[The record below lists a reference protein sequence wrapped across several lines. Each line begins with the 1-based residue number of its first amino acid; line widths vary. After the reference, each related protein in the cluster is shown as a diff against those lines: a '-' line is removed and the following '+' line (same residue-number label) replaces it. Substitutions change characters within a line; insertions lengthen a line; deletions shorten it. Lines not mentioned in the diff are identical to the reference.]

1 MMKGK
6 CMMKKIK
13 TLIFPISFSLLL
25 IGCSNK
31 ELNGNWRLA
40 DNDNNCPI
48 SYTFSEKIEV
58 NPETQKKKTILL
70 IKMYTEKMSDE
81 FKNSGSY
88 TWLDSEWMNIDY
100 DKDFTQKQK
109 MVQEKD
115 KLTAYFPEVEK
126 VCTYKR

>member
-1 MMKGK
+1 M
-6 CMMKKIK
+6 
-13 TLIFPISFSLLL
+13 L

-40 DNDNNCPI
+40 DNDNNCPF

-70 IKMYTEKMSDE
+70 VKMYTEKMSDE
-81 FKNSGSY
+81 FKNSGAY
-88 TWLDSEWMNIDY
+88 TWLDNEWINIDY

-109 MVQEKD
+109 W
-115 KLTAYFPEVEK
+115 
-126 VCTYKR
+126 YKRKTN